1 MKPVT
6 GVIALLTDVGE
17 SEPYSASIKG
27 VIIGICPKTR
37 IVTISNSVPS
47 FDLEEAS
54 YILLES
60 YRFFPPG
67 TIFVVVVVPG
77 VGESKKSIL
86 VVSRN
91 YYFIGP
97 DNGVL
102 LPAANND
109 GIEKILLL
117 NKNEYYM
124 IRKPQTFHGRDIY
137 APIAARLCCR
147 ERIENLG
154 TPIDE
159 SEITNTDIEFTHS
172 CGEGYIELK
181 VLHID
186 KYGNVILSE
195 YFKDFI
201 KDFNPE
207 KGSRINVHGCN
218 NIVATAVFEESF
230 CNVREGALIL
240 YENSYGL
247 VELAVNKGS
256 AQQLLQVNR
265 GDLVRIDTGS

>member
-1 MKPVT
+1 MKSVI

-27 VIIGICPKTR
+27 IIIGICPEAR

-102 LPAANND
+102 IPAASND

-117 NKNEYYM
+117 NKNEYYV

-159 SEITNTDIEFTHS
+159 SEITGMDIKFTHS
-172 CGEGYIELK
+172 CREGYVELK

-201 KDFNPE
+201 KDFSLE

-230 CNVREGALIL
+230 CNVHRGTLIL

-247 VELAVNKGS
+247 VELAVNEGS
-256 AQQLLQVNR
+256 AQQLLQVSR
-265 GDLVRIDTGS
+265 GDLVRIDTSS